1 VDTGAYMTGNL
12 TVAKIAPIDKTV
24 DFIVVT
30 ATDD

>member
-1 VDTGAYMTGNL
+1 MTGNL